1 MADNNQ
7 SIGDFFSELGEAF
20 HFKDGKINMAGF
32 VEDLGSAVSSLTS
45 YSTEINKTFGQTRQ
59 RITEIQTTLADT
71 LPGITRLGGGMKD
84 VQETLS
90 SIAEESNRNVLATTT
105 QTEKLYAA
113 FKVTGES
120 VKTLV
125 KDFTDVGVGLTQM
138 NSQIEKSVNYIQSI
152 GGNTQQVFKI
162 VTANMEQLNRYQ
174 FDGGVEGLTKMAAQA
189 SMLRFN
195 MNETFRLADRVLTP
209 EGAVETA
216 AAFQRL
222 GLAVGGL
229 GDPFQLMNQS
239 INDPSGLQDSLA
251 NVAKQFTYFDDKTK
265 TFKINPQGVLTLKEL
280 EKQTGVSASEMSKLG
295 LAAKEADQRIS
306 AINAAGL
313 NVKEEDRTLLANIA
327 RMGDGGQYEVEV
339 KDKDGKQYYEKLTNL
354 TQDQLDATIKQQKD
368 GPKTLEDIARAQMN
382 YSEVLVSDVKA
393 IKDKVVYGLASPRA
407 GLEGLEGIGRLVT
420 NAFSGELSKAGKT
433 DDYRKVTETA
443 IEDIK
448 GLFKDIQSGKGFG
461 NSFANLFDKV
471 NDQSKTMGADFK
483 KGMDNV
489 LDKIYNKIGDKTYGE
504 SLTKDLMGQLMGKD
518 NTKGS
523 VKTNETKPSLYNQ
536 LNNGGATAEN
546 LNRATSTTPTTNIT
560 ATKSQVDFAGGLKVD
575 VKFTGAENFSQ
586 QQLEQFTKIFN
597 DKMNSTEV
605 QTLIRN
611 IITSNNPTKAPLST
625 SIGNK

>member
-105 QTEKLYAA
+105 QTERLFAA
-113 FKVTGES
+113 TKVTGES
-120 VKTLV
+120 AKVLV

-195 MNETFRLADRVLTP
+195 MNETFRLADRVLSP

-448 GLFKDIQSGKGFG
+448 GLVKDVQSGKGLG
-461 NSFANLFDKV
+461 NSLANLFDKV

-504 SLTKDLMGQLMGKD
+504 TLTKDLMGQLMGKD

-560 ATKSQVDFAGGLKVD
+560 QTKTSVD
-575 VKFTGAENFSQ
+575 VGGKIIVEFSTPNGS
-586 QQLEQFTKIFN
+586 QLTQKMLDDWANSPQTKQYLLN
-597 DKMNSTEV
+597 LT
-605 QTLIRN
+605 TP
-611 IITSNNPTKAPLST
+611 NNPTKAPLERT
-625 SIGNK
+625 MGNK

>member
-105 QTEKLYAA
+105 QTERLFAA
-113 FKVTGES
+113 TKVTGES
-120 VKTLV
+120 AKVLV

-195 MNETFRLADRVLTP
+195 MNETFRLADRVLSP

-382 YSEVLVSDVKA
+382 YSEKLVFDVKA
-393 IKDKVVYGLASPRA
+393 IKDKVVYGIASPRA

-420 NAFSGELSKAGKT
+420 DAFSGELSKAGKT

-448 GLFKDIQSGKGFG
+448 GLVKDVQSGKGLG
-461 NSFANLFDKV
+461 NSLANLFDKV

-504 SLTKDLMGQLMGKD
+504 TLTKDLMGQLMGKD

-560 ATKSQVDFAGGLKVD
+560 QTKTSVD
-575 VKFTGAENFSQ
+575 VGGKIIVEFSTPNGS
-586 QQLEQFTKIFN
+586 QLTQKMLDDWANSPQTKQYF
-597 DKMNSTEV
+597 MNLT
-605 QTLIRN
+605 TP
-611 IITSNNPTKAPLST
+611 NNPLKSPVERT
-625 SIGNK
+625 IGNK

>member
-1 MADNNQ
+1 MADSNQ

-59 RITEIQTTLADT
+59 RITEIQTNLADT
-71 LPGITRLGGGMKD
+71 LPGITRLGGGIKD

-105 QTEKLYAA
+105 QTEKLFAA
-113 FKVTGES
+113 TKVTGES
-120 VKTLV
+120 AKTLV

-162 VTANMEQLNRYQ
+162 VTANMDQLNRYQ

-327 RMGDGGQYEVEV
+327 RMGDGGEYEVEV

-382 YSEVLVSDVKA
+382 YSEKLVSDVKA
-393 IKDKVVYGLASPRA
+393 IKDKVVYGLASPRT

-420 NAFSGELSKAGKT
+420 DAFSGELSKFGKT
-433 DDYRKVTETA
+433 NDYRKVTETA
-443 IEDIK
+443 IDDIK
-448 GLFKDIQSGKGFG
+448 GLVKDIKSGKGLG
-461 NSFANLFDKV
+461 ESFANLLDKV
-471 NDQSKTMGADFK
+471 NDQSKTMGSDFK
-483 KGMDNV
+483 KGMDKV
-489 LDKIYNKIGDKTYGE
+489 LDNIYGKISDKTSGE
-504 SLTKDLMGQLMGKD
+504 VLVKDLMGQLLGKD
-518 NTKGS
+518 ASKGA

-536 LNNGGATAEN
+536 LNGGATAES
-546 LNRATSTTPTTNIT
+546 LSRATSQPLTTNT
-560 ATKSQVDFAGGLKVD
+560 TQTKTNVD
-575 VKFTGAENFSQ
+575 VGGKIMVEFSTPNGSE
-586 QQLEQFTKIFN
+586 LTK
-597 DKMNSTEV
+597 KMLDDWANSP
-605 QTLIRN
+605 QTKQYFMNL
-611 IITSNNPTKAPLST
+611 TSPNNPTKAPVNT
-625 SIGNK
+625 SYGNS

>member
-71 LPGITRLGGGMKD
+71 LPGITRLGGSMKD
-84 VQETLS
+84 VEQTLS
-90 SIAEESNRNVLATTT
+90 SIAEESNRNILATTT
-105 QTEKLYAA
+105 QTEKLFAA

-120 VKTLV
+120 AKTLV

-195 MNETFRLADRVLTP
+195 MNETFKLADRVLSP

-216 AAFQRL
+216 SAFQRL

-339 KDKDGKQYYEKLTNL
+339 KNEEGKRYYEKLTNL

-368 GPKTLEDIARAQMN
+368 GPKTLEDIARSQMN
-382 YSEVLVSDVKA
+382 YSEVLVSDVKS
-393 IKDKVVYGLASPRA
+393 IKDKVVYGLVSPRA
-407 GLEGLEGIGRLVT
+407 GLEGLEGVGRLIT

-448 GLFKDIQSGKGFG
+448 GLVKDIQSGKGIG
-461 NSFANLFDKV
+461 TSFANLFEKV

-483 KGMDNV
+483 KGMDSV

-504 SLTKDLMGQLMGKD
+504 TLTKDLMGQLMGKD
-518 NTKGS
+518 ATNGA
-523 VKTNETKPSLYNQ
+523 VKTNETKPTLYNQ

-546 LNRATSTTPTTNIT
+546 LNRATSIAPTTTTTQSKTSVDVGGKIMVEFTTPNGSQLTQKMLDDWANSPQ
-560 ATKSQVDFAGGLKVD
+560 TKQYF
-575 VKFTGAENFSQ
+575 
-586 QQLEQFTKIFN
+586 
-597 DKMNSTEV
+597 MNLTMP
-605 QTLIRN
+605 
-611 IITSNNPTKAPLST
+611 NNPTKSPVER

>member
-71 LPGITRLGGGMKD
+71 LPGITRLGGSMKD

-105 QTEKLYAA
+105 QTERLFAA
-113 FKVTGES
+113 TKVTGES
-120 VKTLV
+120 TKVLV

-162 VTANMEQLNRYQ
+162 VTANMDQLNRYQ

-195 MNETFRLADRVLTP
+195 MNETFRLADRVLSP

-382 YSEVLVSDVKA
+382 YSEKLVSDVKS

-407 GLEGLEGIGRLVT
+407 GLEGIEGIGRLVT

-448 GLFKDIQSGKGFG
+448 GLVKDIQSGKGVG

-504 SLTKDLMGQLMGKD
+504 TLTKDLMGQLMGKD

-523 VKTNETKPSLYNQ
+523 AKTNETKPSLYNQ
-536 LNNGGATAEN
+536 LNNGGATSEN
-546 LNRATSTTPTTNIT
+546 LSRATSIPATTTNTTQTKTSVDVGGKIMVEFSTPNGSQLTQKMLDDWANSPQTKQYFMNLTTP
-560 ATKSQVDFAGGLKVD
+560 
-575 VKFTGAENFSQ
+575 
-586 QQLEQFTKIFN
+586 
-597 DKMNSTEV
+597 
-605 QTLIRN
+605 
-611 IITSNNPTKAPLST
+611 NNPTKSPIERT
-625 SIGNK
+625 IGNK

>member
-105 QTEKLYAA
+105 QTERLFAA
-113 FKVTGES
+113 TKVTGES
-120 VKTLV
+120 AKVLV

-195 MNETFRLADRVLTP
+195 MNETFRLADRVLSP

-382 YSEVLVSDVKA
+382 YSEKLVSDVKT

-448 GLFKDIQSGKGFG
+448 GLVKDVQSGKGLG
-461 NSFANLFDKV
+461 NSLANLFDKV

-504 SLTKDLMGQLMGKD
+504 TLTKDLMGQLMGKD
-518 NTKGS
+518 NTKS
-523 VKTNETKPSLYNQ
+523 TVKTNETKPSLYNQ

-560 ATKSQVDFAGGLKVD
+560 QTKTSVD
-575 VKFTGAENFSQ
+575 VGGKIIVEFSTPNGS
-586 QQLEQFTKIFN
+586 QLTQKMLDDWANSPQTKQYF
-597 DKMNSTEV
+597 MNLT
-605 QTLIRN
+605 TP
-611 IITSNNPTKAPLST
+611 NNPTKAPLERT
-625 SIGNK
+625 MGNK